1 MAVNLPFMK
10 DVLPV
15 TGFRVAAARGEVR
28 YQGRDDVA
36 LVELPPGASVAG
48 VFTQSSFRAAPVIVA
63 REHLAAADVR
73 YLLVNS
79 GNANAATGESGLR
92 AARACC
98 AGLAEIAGVET
109 RQVLPF
115 STGVIGEPLP
125 TERVIDAAAAAYAQL
140 SGDGWEGAAN
150 AIMTTDTAPKAVSR
164 RVDIDGE
171 GVVVTG
177 MAKGVGM
184 VRPDMATVLAF
195 IATDASVDRE
205 AIGPLLSRVAIRSFN
220 RITVDGDT
228 STNDSFILMASGA
241 KQVPRTE
248 AGKALLEATITE
260 VATLLAQWLIRDGE
274 GASRFVTVVVSGG
287 RDSKECLD
295 VAYTVAQSPLV
306 KTALFAGDPNWGR
319 FVMAIGRAGVEDLE
333 VRGVSIFL
341 DDVQVVA
348 EGGLA
353 PTYREEDGVRVMG
366 QDEITVHISLGR
378 GAASETV
385 WTTDLSYEYVKINA
399 EYRT

>member
-1 MAVNLPFMK
+1 
-10 DVLPV
+10 
-15 TGFRVAAARGEVR
+15 
-28 YQGRDDVA
+28 
-36 LVELPPGASVAG
+36 
-48 VFTQSSFRAAPVIVA
+48 
-63 REHLAAADVR
+63 
-73 YLLVNS
+73 
-79 GNANAATGESGLR
+79 
-92 AARACC
+92 
-98 AGLAEIAGVET
+98 
-109 RQVLPF
+109 
-115 STGVIGEPLP
+115 
-125 TERVIDAAAAAYAQL
+125 
-140 SGDGWEGAAN
+140 
-150 AIMTTDTAPKAVSR
+150 
-164 RVDIDGE
+164 
-171 GVVVTG
+171 
-177 MAKGVGM
+177 
-184 VRPDMATVLAF
+184 
-195 IATDASVDRE
+195 VDRE